1 MIVAV
6 DPGPVMSAFVVWN
19 GKDVVDKGLVPNKKL
34 LELLH
39 DMPRTVPGIHDGR
52 VDCMAIEMIASY
64 GMAVGASVFNTCV
77 WIGRFIERWDDSH
90 CIVYRKHVKMHL
102 CNSMRAKDTNI
113 KQSLIDRFAPDA
125 TNHGKGTKANPS
137 IFYGFKKD
145 IWAAM
150 AVAVTAWDNP
160 NMELLDA
167 NT

>member
-6 DPGPVMSAFVVWN
+6 DPGPVMSAYIIWN
-19 GKDVVDKGLVPNKKL
+19 GISVLEKGLVPNKKL
-34 LELLH
+34 LQRLSQL
-39 DMPRTVPGIHDGR
+39 DRVVPGIKDSG
-52 VDCMAIEMIASY
+52 VNCMAIEMIASY

-90 CIVYRKHVKMHL
+90 CVVYRKHVKMHL

-113 KQSLIDRFAPDA
+113 KQALIDRFAPEA
-125 TNHGKGTKANPS
+125 TNHGKGTKDNPS

-150 AVAVTAWDNP
+150 ALAVTAWDNP
-160 NMELLDA
+160 NIELLDA
-167 NT
+167 NI

>member
-1 MIVAV
+1 MIIAI
-6 DPGPVMSAFVVWN
+6 DPGPVMSAYVIWN
-19 GKDVVDKGLVPNKKL
+19 GVAILEKGLVPNQKL
-34 LELLH
+34 LDVLVATPKH
-39 DMPRTVPGIHDGR
+39 VPGIHDG
-52 VDCMAIEMIASY
+52 VDSMAIEMIASY

-77 WIGRFIERWDDSH
+77 WIGRFIERWEGSH

-125 TNHGKGTKANPS
+125 SNHGKGTKANPS